1 MQKENRFEM
10 FFLPSKKGMIRV
22 FIYGFDAP
30 GSWGQVFAQY
40 HDYTINMKGYNK
52 KKTIIQTLN
61 KLNERLI
68 NENL

>member
-1 MQKENRFEM
+1 MEQGNRFEM

-22 FIYGFDAP
+22 FIYGFDVP

-40 HDYTINMKGYNK
+40 HDYTISLKGYNK
-52 KKTIIQTLN
+52 KKTIVQTLN
-61 KLNERLI
+61 KLNTRLM